1 VYLFVPYDPAYREA
15 HVTDWIGRTLSKV
28 TIQKLL
34 GRGGMAEVYL
44 GIHNTLNRSV
54 AVKILHGHLLE
65 DDSLMG
71 RFRSEAQAVA
81 NLRHPNIIQ
90 VFDFD
95 IVEDRPYIVMELLG
109 GPSLADYLDTL
120 HKTGQTLP
128 FDMTGRL
135 ITAVAGALDYAH
147 GRGIVHRDVK
157 PSNVLLRSEA
167 GPINLAA
174 PLPVDVQPVLTDFG
188 IARMANATIRTAS
201 GAIVG
206 TPAYMSPEQVSGTM
220 VDARSDIYSLGVV
233 LYEMLSG
240 RLPFSGEEDTVA
252 SALIKHITEPP
263 QPLPEV
269 PEAVR
274 AVVFRALA
282 KDRSDR
288 YQKASEIALD
298 LREALGVPLGAQ
310 EMDMLQASASVP
322 TPSGMLAPTV
332 RVAGKSSRSIRALW
346 TVGLIGF
353 LIVVMGVGILL
364 GTGAFSDNNNK
375 TPGAASLSMENMPEE
390 SFGALNF
397 GSETGKTIDRVTLT
411 AINLAPPP
419 EDMRYEAWLLGSETR
434 RSMGV
439 LNVDQNGSGEL
450 IFVDSADGNLLT
462 VFGRFEIT
470 LEPDPDSNPL
480 PTGDAVYSGA
490 VPPGPLSHI
499 RHLLAAFSRTPDG
512 SGLIINLQEHADL
525 VTNTAQDMLD
535 DQEEGDL
542 DALKHQAEGLVNLI
556 EGEGGEHFGDLD
568 GDGKVTNPGDGFGLL
583 PGAQSA
589 GYIQSS
595 IEHARYAAGTADATA
610 GVIEHAEYLETA
622 AQNLGGWAAQL
633 RDEALAIIES
643 EDLETAEPHVQQIAE
658 LAEQFV
664 KGRDANGNGKIEP
677 IHDEGGLETV
687 FYYAR
692 RMADMPVLAGMN
704 RVPEPASANPAPSAA
719 PESEHSESEY
729 GSEMYGN

>member
-1 VYLFVPYDPAYREA
+1 
-15 HVTDWIGRTLSKV
+15 VTNWIGHTLSKV

-44 GIHNTLNRSV
+44 GTHNTLNRPV

-65 DDSLMG
+65 DDSLME

-95 IVEDRPYIVMELLG
+95 IVEDRPYIVMELLE
-109 GPSLADYLDTL
+109 GPSLADYMDAL

-128 FDMTGRL
+128 FAVTGRL
-135 ITAVAGALDYAH
+135 ITGIAGALDYAH

-157 PSNVLLRSEA
+157 PSNVLLRSEVSS
-167 GPINLAA
+167 INLVA
-174 PLPVDVQPVLTDFG
+174 PLPADVQPVLTDFG
-188 IARMANATIRTAS
+188 VARMANATIRTAS

-206 TPAYMSPEQVSGTM
+206 TPAYMSPEQVSGTT

-269 PEAVR
+269 PQVVQ

-282 KDRSDR
+282 KDRSER
-288 YQKASEIALD
+288 YQKASEMALD
-298 LREALGVPLGAQ
+298 LRQALGVPLGTR
-310 EMDMLQASASVP
+310 EMDMLRASASVP
-322 TPSGMLAPTV
+322 TPPGLMAPTV
-332 RVAGKSSRSIRALW
+332 RVAGKSFRSTRALW

-364 GTGAFSDNNNK
+364 GTGALSDKDNK

-390 SFGALNF
+390 SFGVLDF
-397 GSETGKTIDRVTLT
+397 GSETGKTIDRATLT
-411 AINLAPPP
+411 VVNLAPPP

-434 RSMGV
+434 RSMGA
-439 LNVDQNGSGEL
+439 LDVDQNGSGEL
-450 IFVDSADGNLLT
+450 TFVGNTDENLLA

-490 VPPGPLSHI
+490 APPGSLSHI

-512 SGLIINLQEHADL
+512 GGLVINLQKQADL
-525 VTNTAQDMLD
+525 ITKTAQDMLD
-535 DQEEGDL
+535 SQEEGDL
-542 DALKHQAEGLVNLI
+542 DELKSQAEGLVNLI

-568 GDGKVTNPGDGFGLL
+568 GDGTGTNPGDGFGLL
-583 PGAQSA
+583 PGARSA

-595 IEHARYAAGTADATA
+595 IEHARYAAGAADATA
-610 GVIEHAEYLETA
+610 SVIEHAGYFETA

-633 RDEALAIIES
+633 RDMALAVIES
-643 EDLETAEPHVQQIAE
+643 EDLKTAEQYVQQIAE

-664 KGRDANGNGKIEP
+664 KGRDANGNGRIEP
-677 IHDEGGLETV
+677 IHDEGGMETV

-692 RMADMPVLAGMN
+692 HMAEMPVLAGMN
-704 RVPEPASANPAPSAA
+704 RVPEPASGDTTPGAA
-719 PESEHSESEY
+719 PESEH
-729 GSEMYGN
+729 GSDMEGY